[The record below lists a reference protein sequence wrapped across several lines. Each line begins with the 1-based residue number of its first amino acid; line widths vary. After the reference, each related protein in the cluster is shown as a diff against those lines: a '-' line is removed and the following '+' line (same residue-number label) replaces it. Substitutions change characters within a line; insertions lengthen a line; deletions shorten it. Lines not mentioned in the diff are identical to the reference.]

1 MGRVAEIAGLAR
13 ESIDHARPLQEYG
26 LSSRDTVRLVAE
38 LGDQVGR
45 VLPTTFGYQHPSIAA
60 LAEAS
65 LDNPLVEQSYDA
77 GIVGLF
83 KGRTVAPGEPI
94 AVVGIGC
101 RLPGG
106 IESPAA
112 FWELLDRGADVIGDR
127 PAGRWPGLVDDLPAA
142 GGYLDDV
149 AGFDA
154 GFFGIS
160 PREAAVMDP
169 QQRIVLEVA
178 WAALEHAGIAPST
191 LRGSRTGVYMGVS
204 ATEYGALTMVD
215 PGAVDA
221 WSATGAAAAIVANRL
236 SYLLDLRGPSVVV
249 DTACSSSLVAVHQA
263 VQGLRHG
270 DADLAVVGGVNL
282 LLTPG
287 VTATF
292 QRAGVLAADGRC
304 KAFDAAADGIA
315 RGEGC
320 GVVVLRRLTDAR
332 RAGDRVLAV
341 IRGSAMNSDG
351 RSNGLMAPSP
361 DAQAALLADA
371 YPAAEIEPS
380 TVDYVEAHGTGTLLG
395 DPIEAGALG
404 AVLGAGRAPDR
415 PLLVGSVKTNLGHL
429 EGAAGIVGL
438 IKVVLALANGRIPAS
453 LHYREPNP
461 HIDFDALGL
470 RVVDTAATWPRY
482 GGLACA
488 GVSAFGFGGSNA
500 HVVVEEW
507 PSAPTVAEFD
517 TDQPEALVLSAA
529 TAEAVRTRA
538 ADLADWLDVDRSAA
552 LADVA
557 GALAT
562 RRDHL
567 PARAAVVATGRS
579 ALVAALRAF
588 ATGAQTPAGSTVVSA
603 TGAGAA
609 PVFVFSGYGSSWPGM
624 GKALLME
631 PAFAAAVDALEPLF
645 AAEAGFS
652 LRDAIADGEPAD
664 LTVAGPTLFGIQVAL
679 AELWRAHGV
688 TPAAVVGHSVGEVA
702 AAVVAGALDAGQGL
716 RVVIA
721 RSALLAEV
729 DASGTGAM
737 AVVELSDAEFT
748 ALADQFPGVG
758 VAVHASPSQ
767 LTVAG
772 PPDQV
777 AALVSYVDGMGRLAR
792 TLDVGGAGHSA
803 AVDPYLDGFRAA
815 LAGLTPNASAVP
827 VFSSVGDG
835 PFDVD
840 YWVANLRQPVRFAQ
854 AVTAALG
861 AGHRCFLEISPHP
874 IAIAA
879 VERTAAGV
887 PVLAV
892 PSLRRGS
899 GVEAWLSAAATLYAH
914 GNAAAIAARHPDAP
928 VVDLPGPVWR
938 HERYWVASPVPT
950 DRHPLL
956 GDHVE
961 LPEDGRHVWQADLG
975 AHPLPWLADHRAY
988 GVVVLPGTAYL
999 ELALSAARVA
1009 LGGRVM
1015 IVDLKFV
1022 EFLAPGPDTTLTTMI
1037 DRDGRVTVS
1046 SRGPDGGWIT
1056 HATATALPDDNAPV
1070 VPCSEPENG
1079 GPIDLYGALAATGQ
1093 EYGPAFRGLSGVV
1106 AAPGHA
1112 TASIRLPAEVG
1123 GHRRFAVHPA
1133 LTDACLQTLVGAA
1146 LGLPGVHGRYV
1157 PTSIGRARVFGDP
1170 STGVRCVAT
1179 LSPDGQTLLGAVHL
1193 VDGDGAVLV
1202 ELSDVRASAL
1212 GQAPGGWTELA
1223 VERRWDL
1230 APLPVPRP
1238 GRRSWVI
1245 VGEYPGLVEALD
1257 GDEIRS
1263 AGGGADGVVVIADPT
1278 DPQAL
1283 LVSVARIAAT
1293 LVDSRLWVVTDGS
1306 ASWLRGLIR
1315 VLAFEHPSL
1324 RATLLEVDAASG
1336 PRAIAAE
1343 LRADRPDD
1351 EVTWRDGRRLRAR
1364 LARANVQPTAD
1375 LPIRDGAYLITG
1387 GLGELGTR
1395 VARWLADGGA
1405 TRIVLT
1411 GRTARPIPDLPVEV
1425 VLGDIADPGFAELS
1439 VAHAQRGGVPLRGVV
1454 HAAGVLEDHTVALL
1468 TAEDVARVW
1477 RPKVVGGQ
1485 RLHEATSAVEL
1496 DWWVAFSSIAALVG
1510 SPGQAA
1516 YATANAWLDT
1526 LVDQRR
1532 AAGLPAV
1539 TINWGA
1545 WQSPSARAN
1554 AALAELDP
1562 DHGLDALAGLLSHD
1576 RTGIGVAHLDAAR
1589 TVALFPELARRPFL
1603 AGFTGLPAEPVV
1615 TTTSFSTREALLD
1628 HLATVVEGLIGVVD
1642 RTAPLTSLGLDS
1654 LMAVRLRTAIERDLG
1669 TTPPVPLLLRGA
1681 SLTEIAEHLADEL
1694 DLPTTQTD
1702 DAPDPQT
1709 AHSCPHPLATEDHLS
1724 PPPDRLA
1731 KGRPPGEGWGLA
1743 GARDAAECVP
1753 DGADLHRG
1761 SAGRGWGQAGPRDA
1775 AERWVALVWGE
1786 VLGSAPESVH
1796 QDFPGD
1802 LAQVRRVHEAM
1813 GDRLADLP
1821 PVEVVFANPT
1831 VAAMAD
1837 LLRDRLDGAPDQ
1849 IVKVLRA
1856 GGEGTPLMLFHPAGG
1871 PTSVYHPLV
1880 TELPDG
1886 YPVYGF
1892 ERLDDES
1899 TVEGKARRYV
1909 DLLRELQPNGPYWL
1923 GGWSFGGCL
1932 AYEVAHSLIEQG
1944 ETVAQV
1950 VMIDTILPRVSQVE
1964 PEQVLLDRFARFAAY
1979 IEQTYDVALG
1989 LSIDALAA
1997 MEEGAQI
2004 NFVMSR
2010 LATIPAIGD
2019 AVLKHQYASYVDA
2032 RVAERYRPRPYA
2044 GRVMLARATEPPP
2057 LTSSLDPRYLRAD
2070 DALGWDELCADLRVV
2085 KVPGNHLTI
2094 IDPPAV
2100 ATLAAAVAATEVRYG

>member
-1 MGRVAEIAGLAR
+1 MNAAEVAAWLVDRVASITGIA
-13 ESIDHARPLQEYG
+13 SIDPARPLQEYG

-38 LGDQVGR
+38 LGDHVGR

-60 LAEAS
+60 LAAAS
-65 LDNPLVEQSYDA
+65 LNNVEQSHKGIA
-77 GIVGLF
+77 GLLNNGTI
-83 KGRTVAPGEPI
+83 APGEPV
-94 AVVGIGC
+94 AVVGVGC

-106 IESPAA
+106 IESPIA
-112 FWELLDRGADVIGDR
+112 FWDLLDQGADVIGTR
-127 PAGRWPGLVDDLPAA
+127 ESTP

-154 GFFGIS
+154 AFFGIT

-178 WAALEHAGIAPST
+178 WAALEHAGIAPSS
-191 LRGSRTGVYMGVS
+191 LHGSRTGVYMGVS
-204 ATEYGALTMVD
+204 ATEYGSLTMAD
-215 PGAVDA
+215 PDAVDA
-221 WSATGAAAAIVANRL
+221 WSATGAAASIVANRL

-304 KAFDAAADGIA
+304 KAFDAAADGIV

-341 IRGSAMNSDG
+341 IRGSAVNSDG

-361 DAQAALLADA
+361 DAQAALLAAA
-371 YPAAEIEPS
+371 YPAADTDPS

-395 DPIEAGALG
+395 DPIEATALG
-404 AVLGAGRAPDR
+404 AVLGAGRAGDR

-438 IKVVLALANGRIPAS
+438 IKVVLAMANDRIPAS
-453 LHYREPNP
+453 LHYREANP
-461 HIDFDALGL
+461 HIDFPGLGL
-470 RVVDTAATWPRY
+470 RVVSEPTTWPRY
-482 GGLACA
+482 SGLASA

-507 PSAPTVAEFD
+507 PSAAAVVEPD
-517 TDQPEALVLSAA
+517 TDQPEAFVLSAA
-529 TAEAVRTRA
+529 TAEAVRSRA
-538 ADLADWLDVDRSAA
+538 ADLADWLDTDRSTA

-579 ALVAALRAF
+579 ALVAGLRAF
-588 ATGAQTPAGSTVVSA
+588 ATGAATPATVVSA
-603 TGAGAA
+603 TATGAD

-624 GKALLME
+624 GKGLLME

-652 LRDAIADGEPAD
+652 LREAISDGEPAD
-664 LTVAGPTLFGIQVAL
+664 LTVAGPTLFGTQVAL

-702 AAVVAGALDAGQGL
+702 AAVVAGALDVEQGL
-716 RVVIA
+716 RVVVA

-737 AVVELSDAEFT
+737 AVVELSDAEFISV
-748 ALADQFPGVG
+748 ADQFPGVG

-815 LAGLTPNASAVP
+815 LDGLTPTAATVP

-854 AVTAALG
+854 AVTAAIG

-879 VERTAAGV
+879 IERTADV
-887 PVLAV
+887 PVIAL
-892 PSLRRGS
+892 PTLRRGS

-914 GNAAAIAARHPDAP
+914 GNAAAIVARHPAAP

-938 HERYWVASPVPT
+938 HERHWVAAPAPT

-999 ELALSAARVA
+999 ELALAAARVA
-1009 LGGRVM
+1009 LGTSRVT
-1015 IVDLKFV
+1015 ITGLTFA
-1022 EFLAPGPDTTLTTMI
+1022 EFLAPGPDTTLTTMV
-1037 DRDGRVTVS
+1037 DRDGRVTIS
-1046 SRGPDGGWIT
+1046 SRGADGGWIT
-1056 HATATALPDDNAPV
+1056 HATATVLPDDNAPI

-1079 GPIDLYGALAATGQ
+1079 TRIDLYGALAAAGQ

-1106 AAPGHA
+1106 ATPGRA
-1112 TASIRLPAEVG
+1112 CASVRLPAEAG

-1133 LTDACLQTLVGAA
+1133 LSDACLQTLVGAA

-1179 LSPDGQTLLGAVHL
+1179 LRPDGASLLGAVHL
-1193 VDGDGAVLV
+1193 LDLDGAVLV

-1230 APLPVPRP
+1230 APLPAPRP
-1238 GRRSWVI
+1238 GRRSWTV
-1245 VGEYPGLVEALD
+1245 VGSYPGLVEALE
-1257 GDEIRS
+1257 GDELRDE
-1263 AGGGADGVVVIADPT
+1263 GADGVVVIADPT
-1278 DPQAL
+1278 DPEAL
-1283 LVSVARIAAT
+1283 LLSVARIAAS
-1293 LVDSRLWVVTDGS
+1293 LADSRLWVVTDGS

-1336 PRAIAAE
+1336 ARAIAAE

-1351 EVTWRDGRRLRAR
+1351 EVRWRDGRRLRAR
-1364 LARANVQPTAD
+1364 LARAHVSPAVS

-1387 GLGELGTR
+1387 GLGELGAR
-1395 VARWLADGGA
+1395 VAGWLAESGA

-1411 GRTARPIPDLPVEV
+1411 GRTARPAPAGVEV
-1425 VLGDIADPGFAELS
+1425 ILGDIADPGFAERA
-1439 VAHAQRGGVPLRGVV
+1439 VAFASRDGIPLRGVV
-1454 HAAGVLEDHTVALL
+1454 HAAGVLDDHTVATL
-1468 TAEDVARVW
+1468 TAEDIARVW
-1477 RPKVVGGQ
+1477 RPKVLGGQ
-1485 RLHEATSAVEL
+1485 RLHEATAAVEL
-1496 DWWVAFSSIAALVG
+1496 DWWVVFSSIAALVG

-1516 YATANAWLDT
+1516 YATANAWLDG
-1526 LVDQRR
+1526 LVDSRR
-1532 AAGLPAV
+1532 AAGLPGV

-1545 WQSPSARAN
+1545 WQSQAVRAN
-1554 AALAELDP
+1554 AALAELSP
-1562 DHGLDALAGLLSHD
+1562 SEGLDALAGLLAGN

-1589 TVALFPELARRPFL
+1589 TLALFPELAQRPFL
-1603 AGFTGLPAEPVV
+1603 AGFTGKPDPVAATV
-1615 TTTSFSTREALLD
+1615 PLASRDALLN
-1628 HLATVVEGLIGVVD
+1628 HLATVVENLIGVVD

-1669 TTPPVPLLLRGA
+1669 TTPPVPLLLRSA
-1681 SLTEIAEHLADEL
+1681 SVSEIAEHLANEL
-1694 DLPTTQTD
+1694 DLP
-1702 DAPDPQT
+1702 AV
-1709 AHSCPHPLATEDHLS
+1709 SS
-1724 PPPDRLA
+1724 S
-1731 KGRPPGEGWGLA
+1731 
-1743 GARDAAECVP
+1743 VV
-1753 DGADLHRG
+1753 
-1761 SAGRGWGQAGPRDA
+1761 SVGPRDA
-1775 AERWVALVWGE
+1775 AERWVAFVWGE
-1786 VLGSAPESVH
+1786 VLGSAPEGVH
-1796 QDFPGD
+1796 LDFPGD
-1802 LAQVRRVHEAM
+1802 LAEAQRVYEAM
-1813 GDRLADLP
+1813 GDRLPDLP
-1821 PVEVVFANPT
+1821 SAETLFATPT

-1837 LLRDRLDGAPDQ
+1837 LVRDLLDGQPNE
-1849 IVKVLRA
+1849 IVKVLRSD
-1856 GGEGTPLMLFHPAGG
+1856 GDGVPLMLFHPAGG

-1880 TELPDG
+1880 AELPDG

-1892 ERLDDES
+1892 ERLDEES

-1909 DLLRELQPNGPYWL
+1909 ELIREIQPHGPYWL

-1932 AYEVAHSLIEQG
+1932 AYEVAHTLTEQG

-1950 VMIDTILPRVSQVE
+1950 VMIDTILPRPSEAE

-1979 IEQTYDVALG
+1979 IEETYDVSLG
-1989 LSIDALAA
+1989 LSIDELATL
-1997 MEEGAQI
+1997 EEGEQI
-2004 NFVMSR
+2004 TFVMSR

-2044 GRVMLARATEPPP
+2044 GPVLLARATEPPP

-2070 DALGWDELCADLRVV
+2070 DALGWDGLCADLRIA

-2100 ATLAAAVAATEVRYG
+2100 ATLAEAVAATEVRHG